1 MHIFPMRPWGYLTPR
16 RRQNFVC
23 TILES
28 QLDSQDMDD
37 PAARSAHTIL
47 LERLNLFFTLVFTV
61 ELAVNA
67 YSHWFLA
74 FAFNPW
80 SILDTFVVITSLV
93 STVVSAQSTSAVRV
107 LRALR
112 VIRIFG
118 RVKSL
123 RKIITA
129 LTMSLLPVLNVFL
142 ILFLL
147 ISIGAPLPPPSSQ
160 LPCAHRAW
168 REGERKGYMLLQ
180 AIAHPSGGVGLVG

>member
-1 MHIFPMRPWGYLTPR
+1 
-16 RRQNFVC
+16 VC

-28 QLDSQDMDD
+28 QLDSLDSVSDD
-37 PAARSAHTIL
+37 PTARSQHTVL
-47 LERLNLFFTLVFTV
+47 LEHFNLFFTLLFTV

-67 YSHWFLA
+67 YSHWLLA
-74 FAFNPW
+74 FVGNPW
-80 SILDTFVVITSLV
+80 SLLDTFVVITSLV
-93 STVVSAQSTSAVRV
+93 STVVSAQSTSVVRV

-147 ISIGAPLPPPSSQ
+147 ISIGARTHAPRPLPPP
-160 LPCAHRAW
+160 PPPRRAQK
-168 REGERKGYMLLQ
+168 RGPKDVSANVRFLARAVVE
-180 AIAHPSGGVGLVG
+180 VGCP